1 MCLGGI
7 VSAHSDSLGQG
18 CVPVYLYSATCTFGK
33 MTGVFLRVTAVTRG
47 WNGHRSRVSTDRYRW
62 KKRILPPLLSCIASA
77 TFVTVPSELSRLPRR
92 STQNL
97 IWVNTRYK
105 KKGGL
110 SAEGICISA
119 PVVPGHESMH
129 EDVCHRP
136 VCFFVCLFVSLVN
149 TVPCS

>member
-77 TFVTVPSELSRLPRR
+77 TFVAVPSELSRLPRR

-105 KKGGL
+105 KKGGFQQK
-110 SAEGICISA
+110 E
-119 PVVPGHESMH
+119 
-129 EDVCHRP
+129 
-136 VCFFVCLFVSLVN
+136 FVFLRLWYLAMNQCMKTFVIVQFVFCLFV
-149 TVPCS
+149 C